1 MRVLVSGASG
11 LIGSGLV
18 RSLRAD
24 GVNVQRLVRRAVQQA
39 DEVGWDPQA
48 GRGPDPKVVDG
59 VDAVVHLSGAGLGDR
74 FWTTSYKREIRAS
87 RVETTRILAETLAG
101 LAAPPRVFLVASAIG
116 WYGDTG
122 DRETDENGPPGSD
135 FLANVC
141 REWEEAAAPARLAGI
156 RTVHVRSGI
165 VLSTRGGALA
175 RVLPL
180 FRLGLGARLG
190 TGRQWVS
197 WIARPDHVAALRFLL
212 DSDLSGPVNL
222 TAPQPVTNAE
232 YTAAIAR
239 AVRRPAFLSVPAPAL
254 RLLLGE
260 MAQLLLVS
268 QRVIP
273 RRLLDAGF
281 TFGYPDVDSA
291 VRELVASGS

>member
-11 LIGSGLV
+11 LIGSALV

-24 GVNVQRLVRRAVQQA
+24 GVSVQRLVRRAVQQA

-135 FLANVC
+135 FLPTSAANGRRPRPPRGSPVSGRC
-141 REWEEAAAPARLAGI
+141 TSAAGSCSPPVAGHWRVFSRSSGSGSAPG
-156 RTVHVRSGI
+156 
-165 VLSTRGGALA
+165 
-175 RVLPL
+175 
-180 FRLGLGARLG
+180 
-190 TGRQWVS
+190 
-197 WIARPDHVAALRFLL
+197 
-212 DSDLSGPVNL
+212 SGP
-222 TAPQPVTNAE
+222 
-232 YTAAIAR
+232 
-239 AVRRPAFLSVPAPAL
+239 
-254 RLLLGE
+254 
-260 MAQLLLVS
+260 
-268 QRVIP
+268 
-273 RRLLDAGF
+273 AG
-281 TFGYPDVDSA
+281 
-291 VRELVASGS
+291 SG